1 MYSQKLP
8 MQHGIIRIKNIFAI
22 LRVNKKI
29 SSISPFDIHLILN
42 KYWFHKSLPAIPKPN
57 QLWKLIIFA

>member
-29 SSISPFDIHLILN
+29 SSISPFYIHLILN
-42 KYWFHKSLPAIPKPN
+42 KYWFHKSLPAIPKPK